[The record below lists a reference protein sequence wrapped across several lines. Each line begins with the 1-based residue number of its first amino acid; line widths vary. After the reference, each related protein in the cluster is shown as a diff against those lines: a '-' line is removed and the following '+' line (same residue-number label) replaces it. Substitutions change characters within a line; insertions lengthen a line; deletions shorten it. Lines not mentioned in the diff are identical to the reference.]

1 MELSLAKAVF
11 FFGDPISGSN
21 EVVGSN
27 SHRMVFLFAYS
38 DFFSNPAIEKKNTS

>member
-21 EVVGSN
+21 EVVGSKLPSN
-27 SHRMVFLFAYS
+27 GISVCLFR
-38 DFFSNPAIEKKNTS
+38 FFF